1 MPTKRLASTAYFAAM
16 KKGGGGLT
24 ASAQGCYKV
33 LFPCGPL
40 AQLVEHLTL
49 NQKVLGSI
57 PRRLT
62 ISPLFKRIFC
72 TSRKRES
79 LLVLELLPWCY
90 LAVSTT
96 PLGGEVKSG
105 VLWFPDEWAKKR
117 ELPQP
122 E

>member
-1 MPTKRLASTAYFAAM
+1 MPVKQRASTAYFAAM

-33 LFPCGPL
+33 LFPGGPL

-62 ISPLFKRIFC
+62 IFPLLKLIFC
-72 TSRKRES
+72 TSLRRAS
-79 LLVLELLPWCY
+79 LLVLGLL
-90 LAVSTT
+90 L
-96 PLGGEVKSG
+96 
-105 VLWFPDEWAKKR
+105 
-117 ELPQP
+117 
-122 E
+122 